1 MAASDAH
8 PDADLL
14 SGVDAVKPI
23 PLLDMWQRPDG
34 AGDPVGVVAT
44 TFALDPDFFE
54 RNCLARFLGVDSVDE
69 GSGSIEELIAQLEFE
84 EKLRAPLVSLL
95 VDRSAQSERGSLR
108 WDLLPCSVPNGLLHS
123 KISVLLWEKAT
134 RVIVSSA
141 NLTPSGYRF
150 NLELALAVDLGP
162 SCLLPPD
169 VLLAVA
175 RELESYAQ
183 LVPGLGSDTPVA
195 TRLNTLLELFR
206 ERASAQE
213 QARGRLVAAAAPTNN
228 RIQPLDLLDQVWK
241 GAKPLEAVQLSPYWD
256 TGDPAAVEAVSALLT
271 GRPSSDRRHNVAVV
285 VGPTGSISFPMREYG
300 TKLKGKVAQ
309 LKQDDGNARAL
320 HAKCLMVSSP
330 DTVAVLMG
338 SSNHTKAGLGLGGP
352 RRHREFNLWLSAP
365 RSSPEGKALA
375 GLIQLGPKI
384 KADEITE
391 ALDDEDEP
399 GDAATLSPFFGLSRL
414 TQRDD
419 DWTLVLEL
427 GLAKEPA
434 SWHVTLPSGL
444 PLLDHASWADSG
456 SPLSVV
462 IPVDVQ
468 ELPTYL
474 EAEWDGA
481 NAAWSVLVDDRQ
493 ALPTAAA
500 LKDLRARQVL
510 DALAAGKPIERAL
523 YEALLQAHQVS
534 RSGPSGVETDPLKR
548 FDSKSSLLRRGRA
561 LSKALSA
568 LEERL
573 GIPVAMVEGLEARLK
588 GPLGPTFLAAR
599 VRDDVESGQMP
610 QAEGVFTLA
619 EVALSIGRVQWNDVV
634 ELIDGVEAIALVQAA
649 IDDLSD
655 SIAALGSTDDSLT
668 SYAKRAIQEARRCLS

>member
-1 MAASDAH
+1 MAASDADS
-8 PDADLL
+8 DADLL
-14 SGVDAVKPI
+14 FGVDAVKPT

-69 GSGSIEELIAQLEFE
+69 GSGSVEELIAHLEFE
-84 EKLRAPLVSLL
+84 EKLRAPLISLL

-123 KISVLLWEKAT
+123 KVSVLLWENAT

-150 NLELALAVDLGP
+150 NLELALAADLGP
-162 SCLLPPD
+162 SCLLPRE
-169 VLLAVA
+169 VLLALV
-175 RELESYAQ
+175 RELESYAD
-183 LVPGLGSDTPVA
+183 LVPGLGGDAPAA
-195 TRLNTLLELFR
+195 TRLNSLLELFR
-206 ERASAQE
+206 ERAAAQE
-213 QARGRLVAAAAPTNN
+213 QTRGRLVAAAAPTNK
-228 RIQPLDLLDQVWK
+228 RTQPLDLLDQVWK

-256 TGDPAAVEAVSALLT
+256 TTDPAAIEAVSALLS
-271 GRPSSDRRHNVAVV
+271 GRPASARRHDVAVV

-300 TKLKGKVAQ
+300 SKLKGKVAQ

-320 HAKCLMVSSP
+320 HAKCLIVSSP

-352 RRHREFNLWLSAP
+352 RRHCEFNIWLSAP
-365 RSSPEGKALA
+365 RSSPEGKALVR
-375 GLIQLGPKI
+375 LIELGQKV

-399 GDAATLSPFFGLSRL
+399 GDAVTLSPFFGLSTL
-414 TQRDD
+414 TQRHG
-419 DWTLVLEL
+419 DWTLVLGL

-434 SWHVTLPSGL
+434 SWRVRLPSG
-444 PLLDHASWADSG
+444 PLLLDKASWADSG
-456 SPLSVV
+456 SPSSVV
-462 IPVDVQ
+462 IPVEV
-468 ELPTYL
+468 EGLPTYL

-481 NAAWSVLVDDRQ
+481 SAAWSVLVDDRQ
-493 ALPTAAA
+493 ALPAAPA

-534 RSGPSGVETDPLKR
+534 RSGPSGIETDPLKR

-561 LSKALSA
+561 LSRALSA

-573 GIPVAMVEGLEARLK
+573 GRPVATLEGLEARLK

-610 QAEGVFTLA
+610 QSEGVFTLA
-619 EVALSIGRVQWNDVV
+619 EVALSIGRVQWNGVV
-634 ELIDGVEAIALVQAA
+634 ELIDGAEGIALVHAVL
-649 IDDLSD
+649 DDLSD
-655 SIAALGSTDDSLT
+655 TIAVLGSEDASLT
-668 SYAKRAIQEARRCLS
+668 SYAKRAIQKARRCLS

>member
-1 MAASDAH
+1 M
-8 PDADLL
+8 
-14 SGVDAVKPI
+14 KPT

-34 AGDPVGVVAT
+34 AGDPVGIVAT

-123 KISVLLWEKAT
+123 KVSVLLWEKAT

-150 NLELALAVDLGP
+150 NLELALPVDLGP
-162 SCLLPPD
+162 SCLLPRD

-183 LVPGLGSDTPVA
+183 LVPGLGSDTPA
-195 TRLNTLLELFR
+195 AIRLSALLEIFR
-206 ERASAQE
+206 DRAAAQE
-213 QARGRLVAAAAPTNN
+213 QPQGRLVAVAAPTNR
-228 RIQPLDLLDQVWK
+228 RIQPLDLLDEVWK
-241 GAKPLEAVQLSPYWD
+241 GAKPLDAVQLSPYWD
-256 TGDPAAVEAVSALLT
+256 TSDPAAVEAVSALLT
-271 GRPSSDRRHNVAVV
+271 GRPASARRHDVAVV
-285 VGPTGSISFPMREYG
+285 VGPTGCISFPMREYG
-300 TKLKGKVAQ
+300 TNLKGKVAQ
-309 LKQDDGNARAL
+309 LKQDDANARAL
-320 HAKCLMVSSP
+320 HAKCLIVSSP

-352 RRHREFNLWLSAP
+352 RRHREFNIWLSAP
-365 RSSPEGKALA
+365 KSSPEGKALA

-384 KADEITE
+384 KVDEITE

-399 GDAATLSPFFGLSRL
+399 GDAVTLSPFFGLSRL
-414 TQRDD
+414 TQRDG
-419 DWTLVLEL
+419 DWTLLLQL
-427 GLAKEPA
+427 GVAKEPNY
-434 SWHVTLPSGL
+434 WRVRLPSGL
-444 PLLDHASWADSG
+444 PLIDHASWADSG

-493 ALPTAAA
+493 ALPAAAA

-561 LSKALSA
+561 LSRALSA

-573 GIPVAMVEGLEARLK
+573 GRPVATVEGLEARLK

-634 ELIDGVEAIALVQAA
+634 ELIDGAEGIALVQAVL
-649 IDDLSD
+649 DDLSD
-655 SIAALGSTDDSLT
+655 SIAALGSEDENLT
-668 SYAKRAIQEARRCLS
+668 SYAKRAIQEARRCLT

>member
-8 PDADLL
+8 SDADLL
-14 SGVDAVKPI
+14 SGVDAVKPT
-23 PLLDMWQRPDG
+23 PLLDMWIRPDG

-69 GSGSIEELIAQLEFE
+69 GSGSVEELIAQLEFE
-84 EKLRAPLVSLL
+84 EKLRAPVVSLL

-123 KISVLLWEKAT
+123 KVSVLLWETAT

-162 SCLLPPD
+162 SCLLPSD

-175 RELESYAQ
+175 TELESYAQ
-183 LVPGLGSDTPVA
+183 LVPGLASDTPA
-195 TRLNTLLELFR
+195 AARLSALLAIFR
-206 ERASAQE
+206 DRAAAQE
-213 QARGRLVAAAAPTNN
+213 QPHGRLTAVAAPTNR
-228 RIQPLDLLDQVWK
+228 RIQPLDLLEAVWK

-256 TGDPAAVEAVSALLT
+256 TSDAAALDAVSALLT
-271 GRPSSDRRHNVAVV
+271 GRPASERRHNVAVV
-285 VGPTGSISFPMREYG
+285 VGPTGSVAFPIREYG

-330 DTVAVLMG
+330 DTVAILMG
-338 SSNHTKAGLGLGGP
+338 SSNHTRAGLGLGGP
-352 RRHREFNLWLSAP
+352 HRHREFNLWLSAP

-375 GLIQLGPKI
+375 GLIHLGPRI

-399 GDAATLSPFFGLSRL
+399 GDAVTLSSFFGLSRL
-414 TQRDD
+414 TQRDGA
-419 DWTLVLEL
+419 WTLVLEL

-434 SWHVTLPSGL
+434 SWHVRLPSGL
-444 PLLDHASWADSG
+444 PLLDHASWADAG
-456 SPLSVV
+456 SPWSVV

-493 ALPTAAA
+493 ALPAAA
-500 LKDLRARQVL
+500 VLKDLRARQVL

-523 YEALLQAHQVS
+523 YEALLQAHRVS
-534 RSGPSGVETDPLKR
+534 RSGPSGVEIDPLKR

-561 LSKALSA
+561 LSKALTA

-573 GIPVAMVEGLEARLK
+573 GRPVATVEGLEARLK

-619 EVALSIGRVQWNDVV
+619 EVALSVGRVQWNDVV
-634 ELIDGVEAIALVQAA
+634 KLIDGVEAIALVQAA

-655 SIAALGSTDDSLT
+655 SITALGGTDDSLT
-668 SYAKRAIQEARRCLS
+668 LYAKRAIQEARRCLS

>member
-123 KISVLLWEKAT
+123 KVSVLLWEKAT

-213 QARGRLVAAAAPTNN
+213 QARSRLVAAAAPTNN
-228 RIQPLDLLDQVWK
+228 RIQPLDLLDRVWK
-241 GAKPLEAVQLSPYWD
+241 GPKPLEAVQLSPYWD
-256 TGDPAAVEAVSALLT
+256 TSDSAAVDAVSALLT
-271 GRPSSDRRHNVAVV
+271 GRPASDRRHNVAVV

-573 GIPVAMVEGLEARLK
+573 GIPVATVEGLEARLK

-634 ELIDGVEAIALVQAA
+634 ELIDGAEGIALVQAA
-649 IDDLSD
+649 LDYLSD
-655 SIAALGSTDDSLT
+655 TIAALSSDDENLT
-668 SYAKRAIQEARRCLS
+668 SYAKRAIQEAHRCLS